1 MINGVETPF
10 IALYLKLIIKMAC
23 CLSLLRISLGKKIKC
38 MEKTLNRLQMANR
51 NVSYGQSLLKDIGYN
66 YI

>member
-1 MINGVETPF
+1 MINGLETPF

-23 CLSLLRISLGKKIKC
+23 CLSLYMYFVREENKTHRKNIK
-38 MEKTLNRLQMANR
+38 LQMANR
-51 NVSYGQSLLKDIGYN
+51 DVNYSQSLLKDIGYN